1 VDFGY
6 LEGFLGGDVSIAL
19 EVLALFRQQA
29 PVWAK
34 GLDAGNPDWR
44 AVVHTIKGAARGIG
58 ANALGDV
65 CQTAEF
71 GAVEDLPAVRVALD
85 AAVAAITGYQAEK
98 AELAGSET

>member
-1 VDFGY
+1 VGSVDFGY

-19 EVLALFRQQA
+19 EVVALFSQQA
-29 PVWAK
+29 PAWEK

-65 CQTAEF
+65 CDKAEY
-71 GAVEDLPAVRVALD
+71 GAPEDLPPVRLALE
-85 AAVAAITGYQAEK
+85 AAIADITAYQAEK
-98 AELAGSET
+98 AA